1 MGGRPWCH
9 LKRSITPSRA
19 LCAHSN
25 ALNSA
30 VFYLLGVLF
39 QQCDFLLVLQQQQG
53 FLVLVLL
60 PGRLQLRVALCN
72 LKQAD

>member
-1 MGGRPWCH
+1 
-9 LKRSITPSRA
+9 
-19 LCAHSN
+19 
-25 ALNSA
+25 
-30 VFYLLGVLF
+30 
-39 QQCDFLLVLQQQQG
+39 VLQQQQG